1 MLTCFLIFSCNYLFK
16 LSGMSG
22 KHPGSND
29 ELIITISL
37 PKTKTS
43 EIDLNVTDERVD
55 CWTSEYALRLHLPKP
70 VVSNQGSAQWITDKE
85 QLRLTLPLKKE
96 FDFLP

>member
-1 MLTCFLIFSCNYLFK
+1 
-16 LSGMSG
+16 MSG

-29 ELIITISL
+29 EIVVTISL
-37 PKTKTS
+37 PKTKS
-43 EIDLNVTDERVD
+43 SDIDLNVTDDRVD
-55 CWTSEYALRLHLPKP
+55 CWTSDYALRLHLPKP